1 MNTRPDIERVL
12 DHWLEDGPR
21 AIPERVVDDALV
33 VVARTDQIRRRRWI
47 LPSVGRHPSL
57 QLALIAVLI
66 LLVAAVGVA
75 AVAGF
80 LRDPSAVVPL
90 PSVVAPTPRGSSPA
104 VAVPSPSPAVARLSP
119 SPVLRASV
127 PPRPAGANLLLNG
140 NAMVAGQRYTTLS
153 FEPAFTIGGADGW
166 LIPLPAPNAGL
177 LEGRAHA
184 YFFGAQ
190 PTTGD
195 PLLIPSLSLIRP
207 SQVITEGGVSTEPAP
222 ADIIAWLEA
231 RSDLSLGKR
240 FKVQVAGVT
249 GTAVEG
255 TVRKGAAENSVGS
268 INLVCSTD
276 NTSCGW
282 DDGQEVGVGRGQ
294 RFRFV
299 VFDVRGQT
307 VLLQLA
313 DDEREWAADLPTLEK
328 LMTSLDFPGPTG

>member
-1 MNTRPDIERVL
+1 MNTRLDIERVL

-90 PSVVAPTPRGSSPA
+90 PSAVAPTPRGSSPA

-153 FEPAFTIGGADGW
+153 FEPAFTIGGANGW

-195 PLLIPSLSLIRP
+195 PLLIPSLSLIR
-207 SQVITEGGVSTEPAP
+207 
-222 ADIIAWLEA
+222 
-231 RSDLSLGKR
+231 
-240 FKVQVAGVT
+240 
-249 GTAVEG
+249 
-255 TVRKGAAENSVGS
+255 
-268 INLVCSTD
+268 
-276 NTSCGW
+276 
-282 DDGQEVGVGRGQ
+282 
-294 RFRFV
+294 
-299 VFDVRGQT
+299 
-307 VLLQLA
+307 
-313 DDEREWAADLPTLEK
+313 
-328 LMTSLDFPGPTG
+328 